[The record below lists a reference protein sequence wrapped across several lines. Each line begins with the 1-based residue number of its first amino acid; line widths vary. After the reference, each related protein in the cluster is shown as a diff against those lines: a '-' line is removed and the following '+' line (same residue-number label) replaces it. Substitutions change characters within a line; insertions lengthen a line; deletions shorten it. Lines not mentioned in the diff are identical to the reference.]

1 VSTEKRRKM
10 SKKSIFLSSL
20 FCSFVGLFVLIVLP
34 KSVYASFR
42 FVSWAD
48 TKSSRSQLAT
58 LSRQIT
64 DNNLSPVFTI
74 YPGDLESDG
83 FTLSGMNL
91 WKDAINGGSS
101 PGNGIFDITF
111 PTRGNH
117 DFHVSGSTPDWQN
130 YFNMHGVAQRVGA
143 TNYRESREDLTY
155 SFDYDNA
162 HFVGIDDDGGAGA
175 ITSDDESW
183 LDNDLSLAESRG
195 LTHAFIFFH
204 GPLYPVDGH
213 CCSGNS
219 DIINIIND
227 HPIVSATFHGH
238 EHLYTHTTLDSSLIS
253 GLTRSFEQF
262 ITGSAGAGPS
272 SARSDRE
279 YDYYMNSDGFVT
291 VDVSNQSYTVTW
303 YKLNSSTPQH
313 TMTFTKSG
321 NTTGTTTPTKTP
333 TISPTKTPTPTKLPT
348 PTTTKVPSPTNP
360 VEGSIYEPTD
370 DSFVSSINPRE
381 DNGGRVDLVAA
392 NINSNIRTIYIKYN
406 LSDIGN
412 VTSAV
417 LRLTSS
423 TSAKSEKD
431 LYVTNTNW
439 DEHTINYTNK
449 PVLGTKIGSIDHLAS
464 STSVGEVIDITLDAT
479 KLVKDSNGY
488 VSIAI
493 DNRSSINYFEI
504 ASKETNNPPL
514 LIVRT
519 GDSTLTPTP
528 TVPVNGDAYQP
539 TDDTFVSTK
548 YTTNK
553 YGNDA
558 TLIASDYNS
567 SNLRTAYLKFNLS
580 GVVNLNSAVLRL
592 TVALDRKV
600 EKKLYA
606 TSTNW
611 DEDTLNYTNRPS
623 LGAQIAIFN
632 HLDTALDVGEVVD
645 ISLDA
650 SKLVKDANGNVSI
663 AVDNAGSGNTFEFY
677 SKEGQGT
684 PLLIVNSSST
694 LCTPGQLPGDGN
706 GDCKVDGVDYG
717 IWFINYGTTGKSVS
731 EGNYNEDSQGIVDG
745 LDYGVWFI
753 NYGESIPPP
762 NISTTSTSTPTSSQ
776 PTSTNTPTPTSSGTS
791 AYRAFESSSYWNT
804 PMPANAPVDP
814 NNSKYI
820 ADSQNSSNTQN
831 YLRFTAAPGTSQGF
845 GAPIYWA
852 DINDPV
858 YTITPSQYG
867 KTIQAR
873 IPKGATPMSGSDGG
887 LIVYDIQGD
896 VVIEL
901 WQAEYSSSNNTW
913 SAASTTRYYLSSN
926 GLDSGVSGSD
936 NSGNFGHRGISPSSR
951 AVRVDEVKDGAINHR
966 LECFWWAT
974 GKQDKDHYWP
984 MSGDEGAKGGIVPEG
999 IVIRIKPSVNL
1010 NGRGLSNSALVIARA
1025 LQDYGCMVGDN
1036 SGAGNRLKL
1045 ELNEEAWKD
1054 LGLTYD
1060 ALSQIP
1066 WSNWEFVKGGY
1077 DPVTN
1082 SVRQ

>member
-1 VSTEKRRKM
+1 M

-333 TISPTKTPTPTKLPT
+333 TISPTKTPTPTKSPTVSPTKTPT
-348 PTTTKVPSPTNP
+348 PTQ
-360 VEGSIYEPTD
+360 VEGDVVNISPSEDT
-370 DSFVSSINPRE
+370 FVR
-381 DNGGRVDLVAA
+381 GGSYASTNYGTENSLIVKDAADENYDRYTYLKFDLGGL
-392 NINSNIRTIYIKYN
+392 SGKTIFQ
-406 LSDIGN
+406 
-412 VTSAV
+412 
-417 LRLTSS
+417 
-423 TSAKSEKD
+423 AKLK
-431 LYVTNTNW
+431 LYVNALSNGTPAPAYVFPLTNDSWSENQLTWN
-439 DEHTINYTNK
+439 NK
-449 PVLGTKIGSIDHLAS
+449 PLPSNTSLEEKSILQTGWIEYYVTDYIQVQVDGDKVASLVILDPTQQNKVVNMNSSDAS
-464 STSVGEVIDITLDAT
+464 S
-479 KLVKDSNGY
+479 
-488 VSIAI
+488 
-493 DNRSSINYFEI
+493 
-504 ASKETNNPPL
+504 NNPYL
-514 LIVRT
+514 EVVLKEGSVT
-519 GDSTLTPTP
+519 NTPTP
-528 TVPVNGDAYQP
+528 TVPPG
-539 TDDTFVSTK
+539 
-548 YTTNK
+548 
-553 YGNDA
+553 G
-558 TLIASDYNS
+558 
-567 SNLRTAYLKFNLS
+567 
-580 GVVNLNSAVLRL
+580 
-592 TVALDRKV
+592 
-600 EKKLYA
+600 
-606 TSTNW
+606 
-611 DEDTLNYTNRPS
+611 
-623 LGAQIAIFN
+623 
-632 HLDTALDVGEVVD
+632 
-645 ISLDA
+645 
-650 SKLVKDANGNVSI
+650 
-663 AVDNAGSGNTFEFY
+663 
-677 SKEGQGT
+677 
-684 PLLIVNSSST
+684 
-694 LCTPGQLPGDGN
+694 CTPGQLPGDGN
-706 GDCKVDGVDYG
+706 GDCTVDGIDYG
-717 IWFINYGTTGKSVS
+717 IWYINYGTIGKSVS
-731 EGNYNEDSQGIVDG
+731 EGNYNEDSQGTVDG
-745 LDYGVWFI
+745 LDYGVWYI
-753 NYGESIPPP
+753 NYGKTINPGGE
-762 NISTTSTSTPTSSQ
+762 TATSSKTPTVS
-776 PTSTNTPTPTSSGTS
+776 PTKTPTVTPSKTPTPTPSGPTPTLPPVTPSSGIWTS
-791 AYRAFESSSYWNT
+791 AEELASKLTQGDAWDAVKSAADSLSSSPTPDLDNQDDNT
-804 PMPANAPVDP
+804 NVDV
-814 NNSKYI
+814 
-820 ADSQNSSNTQN
+820 
-831 YLRFTAAPGTSQGF
+831 LAA
-845 GAPIYWA
+845 A
-852 DINDPV
+852 
-858 YTITPSQYG
+858 
-867 KTIQAR
+867 
-873 IPKGATPMSGSDGG
+873 
-887 LIVYDIQGD
+887 IVYARTG
-896 VVIEL
+896 
-901 WQAEYSSSNNTW
+901 NNTY
-913 SAASTTRYYLSSN
+913 RN
-926 GLDSGVSGSD
+926 KV
-936 NSGNFGHRGISPSSR
+936 
-951 AVRVDEVKDGAINHR
+951 V
-966 LECFWWAT
+966 
-974 GKQDKDHYWP
+974 
-984 MSGDEGAKGGIVPEG
+984 
-999 IVIRIKPSVNL
+999 
-1010 NGRGLSNSALVIARA
+1010 RA
-1025 LQDYGCMVGDN
+1025 LQYIEGFTPNGRTLAWARETGAYALSADLVGYRTSSFEKKMRDMAETYIGSQTNKNLLGMFKMRPNNWGSQAFGSLTAIYRYLGDDARLNEVRSYMIQSITGPKPSQASYGSLTWQCNESDPRWINPQGCTKNCGGTVNVDGIIPDDMRRGGSCSTTPASTGYPWEGLQGFTMGAYILERAGLSIWGVDN
-1036 SGAGNRLKL
+1036 SAICRAYAALEGGRFGSGWKATGDDEWQLPFADHGCGTNWSASHGNGKWGSGKNTGWAYVL
-1045 ELNEEAWKD
+1045 
-1054 LGLTYD
+1054 
-1060 ALSQIP
+1060 
-1066 WSNWEFVKGGY
+1066 
-1077 DPVTN
+1077 
-1082 SVRQ
+1082 